1 MDYTTKTRQELI
13 AICKEKNIKGYIGK
27 KKADILQLLM
37 TPEKEVK
44 CQWSR
49 VWVRENK
56 SDCSEDNVPLTL
68 DENGLRKLTPQEVHQ
83 TVFFRKNKSGCI
95 DHNEP
100 LTMDENGIRKLT
112 PQEFNRF
119 MENMEKSK
127 K

>member
-56 SDCSEDNVPLTL
+56 VIVP
-68 DENGLRKLTPQEVHQ
+68 K
-83 TVFFRKNKSGCI
+83 
-95 DHNEP
+95 
-100 LTMDENGIRKLT
+100 TMCLSLWMKM
-112 PQEFNRF
+112 EFVN
-119 MENMEKSK
+119 
-127 K
+127 